1 MKYFHF
7 TIRWT

>member
-7 TIRWT
+7 